1 MNRKQLYNEITSL
14 GLQNEVK
21 SRYGK
26 NYTQCS
32 NGALQKLVDEIH
44 KVMDEISN
52 PKGIS
57 VEQVVYNRLIALVEI
72 LAKKKI
78 LLKSEV
84 DTIMNA

>member
-14 GLQNEVK
+14 GLQEEVK

-26 NYTQCS
+26 NYTMCS
-32 NGALQKLVDEIH
+32 NADLQKLVDKVH
-44 KVMDEISN
+44 KGLNETHAGTSN
-52 PKGIS
+52 SFNK
-57 VEQVVYNRLIALVEI
+57 LVEI

-84 DTIMNA
+84 NAIMNA

>member
-14 GLQNEVK
+14 GLQEEVK

-32 NGALQKLVDEIH
+32 NEQLNAIIVDVHNSMSTEIDSCSFKKLVD
-44 KVMDEISN
+44 
-52 PKGIS
+52 
-57 VEQVVYNRLIALVEI
+57 I

-78 LLKSEV
+78 LLKS
-84 DTIMNA
+84 

>member
-26 NYTQCS
+26 SYTQCS
-32 NGALQKLVDEIH
+32 NETLQKLVDEIH
-44 KVMDEISN
+44 KEMDEISN
-52 PKGIS
+52 PKGIYA
-57 VEQVVYNRLIALVEI
+57 EQVVYNRLIALVEI

>member
-14 GLQNEVK
+14 GLQEEVK

-26 NYTQCS
+26 NYTLCS
-32 NGALQKLVDEIH
+32 NENLQKLVDEVYKSLNETH
-44 KVMDEISN
+44 SGISN
-52 PKGIS
+52 LFNK
-57 VEQVVYNRLIALVEI
+57 LVEI

-84 DTIMNA
+84 SVIMNA

>member
-32 NGALQKLVDEIH
+32 NEALQKLVDEIH
-44 KVMDEISN
+44 ETYVE
-52 PKGIS
+52 S
-57 VEQVVYNRLIALVEI
+57 VEQVAYNSLIALVKI

-84 DTIMNA
+84 DAIMNA

>member
-14 GLQNEVK
+14 GLQEEVK

-32 NGALQKLVDEIH
+32 NENLQKLVDEVH
-44 KVMDEISN
+44 KGLNETHARN
-52 PKGIS
+52 
-57 VEQVVYNRLIALVEI
+57 QQHHFNRLIEI

-84 DTIMNA
+84 SAIMNA

>member
-14 GLQNEVK
+14 GLQEEVK

-32 NGALQKLVDEIH
+32 NADLQKVVDKVHADLDKLLSGGLCVNYGSIYKLVD
-44 KVMDEISN
+44 
-52 PKGIS
+52 
-57 VEQVVYNRLIALVEI
+57 I

-84 DTIMNA
+84 EAIMNA

>member
-14 GLQNEVK
+14 GLQEEVK

-32 NGALQKLVDEIH
+32 NEILQKLVDEVH
-44 KVMDEISN
+44 KVLNEAHAR
-52 PKGIS
+52 K
-57 VEQVVYNRLIALVEI
+57 QQYNFNKLIEI

-84 DTIMNA
+84 NAIMNA

>member
-14 GLQNEVK
+14 GLQDEVK

-32 NGALQKLVDEIH
+32 NEALQKLVDEVH
-44 KVMDEISN
+44 KGMNAAHTGCNSLN
-52 PKGIS
+52 K
-57 VEQVVYNRLIALVEI
+57 LVEI

-84 DTIMNA
+84 TAIMNA

>member
-32 NGALQKLVDEIH
+32 NEALQKLVDEIH
-44 KVMDEISN
+44 ETYVE
-52 PKGIS
+52 S
-57 VEQVVYNRLIALVEI
+57 VEQVVYNRLIALVKI

-84 DTIMNA
+84 DAIMNA

>member
-14 GLQNEVK
+14 GLQEEVK

-32 NGALQKLVDEIH
+32 NENLQKLVDEVH
-44 KVMDEISN
+44 KGLNETHVGTSN
-52 PKGIS
+52 SFNK
-57 VEQVVYNRLIALVEI
+57 LVEI

-84 DTIMNA
+84 SAIMNA

>member
-14 GLQNEVK
+14 GLQEEVK

-26 NYTQCS
+26 NYTQCTNEQLKAVADS
-32 NGALQKLVDEIH
+32 AVAGLEPVGARGSSAFDKLVD
-44 KVMDEISN
+44 
-52 PKGIS
+52 
-57 VEQVVYNRLIALVEI
+57 I

-84 DTIMNA
+84 EAIMNA